1 MKLMVC
7 SSALIIALLSMPPV
21 LAGDS
26 EYLEER
32 SKRLHEKSK
41 ITTMLPAT
49 TMPRA
54 EVK

>member
-1 MKLMVC
+1 MKLMVY
-7 SSALIIALLSMPPV
+7 SSALIIALLSTSPV
-21 LAGDS
+21 MAEDS
-26 EYLEER
+26 GYLEER

-49 TMPRA
+49 LIPRA